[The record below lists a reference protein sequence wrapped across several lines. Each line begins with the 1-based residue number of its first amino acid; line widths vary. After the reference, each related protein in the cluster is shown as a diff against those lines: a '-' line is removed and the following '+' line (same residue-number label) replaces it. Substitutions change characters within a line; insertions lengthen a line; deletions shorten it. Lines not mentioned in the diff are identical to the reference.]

1 MKQLK
6 RLTQK
11 QKKLL
16 KELYGVKEPSKRFGV
31 HRVTKDGIIFW
42 DKLENKAMD
51 PIRI

>member
-16 KELYGVKEPSKRFGV
+16 KELYGVKEPSKRLGV
-31 HRVTKDGIIFW
+31 YRVTKDGIIFW
-42 DKLENKAMD
+42 DKLESKAMD
-51 PIRI
+51 SIRI